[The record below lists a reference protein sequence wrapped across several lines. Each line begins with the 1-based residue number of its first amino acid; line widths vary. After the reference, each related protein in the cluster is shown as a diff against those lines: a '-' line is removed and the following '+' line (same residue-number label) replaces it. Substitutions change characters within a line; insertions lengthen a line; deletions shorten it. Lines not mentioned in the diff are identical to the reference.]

1 MVPEAEQNIDHE
13 EFRRALGHF
22 VTGVTIVATLDS
34 EGRPRGL
41 TANSFTSVSLEPPL
55 ILVCIGET
63 SASFAEFRTTESYA
77 VSVLAAEQRD
87 TSKLFASQRDDKFD
101 RVAWRMGDGGSPI
114 LDAGLAWYECR
125 VHDRILAGDHLIL
138 IGRVIS
144 CRRRPGRPL
153 GFFQGSYI
161 SLGPEATSDGGILR
175 GAPLPWPIVP
185 GGPEHS
191 LGVTLK

>member
-1 MVPEAEQNIDHE
+1 MPPEAEQNIDHR

-22 VTGVTIVATLDS
+22 MTGVTIVTTVDS

-55 ILVCIGET
+55 ILVCIGQT
-63 SASFAEFRTTESYA
+63 AASFSEFQTTDRFA

-87 TSKLFASQRDDKFD
+87 TSKLFASQRDDKFET
-101 RVAWRMGDGGSPI
+101 VAWRMGEGGSPI
-114 LDAGLAWYECR
+114 LDTGLAWYECH

-144 CRRRPGRPL
+144 CRRKPGRPL
-153 GFFQGSYI
+153 GFFQGGYV
-161 SLGPEATSDGGILR
+161 SLGAEAVSDR
-175 GAPLPWPIVP
+175 DTRHSAPLPWSIATD
-185 GGPEHS
+185 GPAPS
-191 LGVTLK
+191 LGVTFK